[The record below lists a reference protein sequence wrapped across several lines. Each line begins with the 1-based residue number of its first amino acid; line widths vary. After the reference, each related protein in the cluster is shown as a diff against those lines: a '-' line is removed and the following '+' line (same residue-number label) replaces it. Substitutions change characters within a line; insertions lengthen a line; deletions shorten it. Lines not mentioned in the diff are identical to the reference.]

1 MAIDMF
7 IKIDGIEGES
17 LDDSHANEIQL
28 ESMSW
33 GASNTGSFAEGTGGG
48 AGKVSFTDLSCAKK
62 LDKASPIL
70 YLSCSTG
77 KHIPK
82 AVLTLRKAGGK
93 QEDYFRVTMSD
104 VLVSSV
110 QDSGHAQGDVPL
122 ESFTL
127 NFAKIEF
134 AYKPQK
140 ADGTLDAAITSGY
153 DLKKSINV

>member
-17 LDDSHANEIQL
+17 QDAVHTNEIKL
-28 ESMSW
+28 ESMAW
-33 GASNTGSFAEGTGGG
+33 GAANTGSFADGTGGG
-48 AGKVSFTDLSCAKK
+48 AGKVSFSDLTCAKT

-82 AVLTLRKAGGK
+82 AVLTVRKAGGK
-93 QEDYFRVTMSD
+93 QEDYFKVTMSD
-104 VLVSSV
+104 VMISSV
-110 QDSGHAQGDVPL
+110 QDSGHAQGDIPM
-122 ESFTL
+122 ETFAL

-134 AYKPQK
+134 AYKPQL

-153 DLKKSINV
+153 DLKKSVNV